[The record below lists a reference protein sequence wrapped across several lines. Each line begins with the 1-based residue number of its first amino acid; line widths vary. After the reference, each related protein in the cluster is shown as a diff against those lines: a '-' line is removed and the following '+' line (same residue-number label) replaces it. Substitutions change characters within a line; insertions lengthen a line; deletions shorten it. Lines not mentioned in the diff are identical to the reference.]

1 MRFTDQ
7 FMRVLLSIPWA
18 TVVSVYGREKAE
30 KIVLFWSPGLI
41 KQIYTVND
49 GVQLFYVR
57 YISLAT

>member
-30 KIVLFWSPGLI
+30 KNRFVLEPWI
-41 KQIYTVND
+41 D
-49 GVQLFYVR
+49 
-57 YISLAT
+57 